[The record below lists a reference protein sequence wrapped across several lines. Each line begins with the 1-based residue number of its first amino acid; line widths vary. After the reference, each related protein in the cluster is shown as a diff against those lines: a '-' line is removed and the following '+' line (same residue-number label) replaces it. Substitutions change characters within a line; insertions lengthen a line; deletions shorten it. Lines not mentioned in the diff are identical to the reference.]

1 MLISFTGAQSTGK
14 TTLLKEC
21 CGNPLFRKYHCVPEV
36 TRKVAREQHVDIN
49 EAGDDITQLFILNEH
64 LHNHYITGPAL
75 LDRCILDGWV
85 YTDYLFS
92 QGKVSQWVK
101 EYAGR
106 LYDKLISQL
115 DIIFYTDPQDVPIED
130 DGQRSIDR
138 KFRSDIIREFEF
150 EFINGDFDESLDFD
164 EPSYGTPVLVR
175 LEGNVNTRME
185 TILDTVKKYDNST
198 R

>member
-14 TTLLKEC
+14 TILLREC
-21 CGNPLFRKYHCVPEV
+21 CGHTLFRRFHCVPEV

-49 EAGDDITQLFILNEH
+49 EAGDDVTQLFILNEH
-64 LHNHYITGPAL
+64 LHNHYITGDAL

-85 YTDYLFS
+85 YTSYLFS

-101 EYAGR
+101 EYAGQ
-106 LYDKLISQL
+106 LYNKLLNQL
-115 DIIFYTDPQDVPIED
+115 DIIFYTDPQDVSIED

-138 KFRSDIIREFEF
+138 KFRADIIREFEYEIDGGYF
-150 EFINGDFDESLDFD
+150 HNPIIPGPALI
-164 EPSYGTPVLVR
+164 R
-175 LEGNVNTRME
+175 LEGDVNTRMQ
-185 TILDTVKKYDNST
+185 TILETVKKYDNSSI

>member
-21 CGNPLFRKYHCVPEV
+21 CDNPIFRKYHCVPEV

-64 LHNHYITGPAL
+64 LHNHYLTGPAL

-115 DIIFYTDPQDVPIED
+115 DIIFYTDPGDIPIED
-130 DGQRSIDR
+130 DGQRSINHE
-138 KFRSDIIREFEF
+138 FRDDIIKGFEYEMAGGAF
-150 EFINGDFDESLDFD
+150 ECLSLDPITPG
-164 EPSYGTPVLVR
+164 PSLIRLV
-175 LEGNVNTRME
+175 GDVNARMK
-185 TILDTVKKYDNST
+185 TILDTVKKYDNNI

>member
-21 CGNPLFRKYHCVPEV
+21 CDHRYFRKYHCVPEI

-64 LHNHYITGPAL
+64 LRNHYIKGDTL

-85 YTDYLFS
+85 YTNYLFNE
-92 QGKVSQWVK
+92 GKVSQWVK

-106 LYDKLISQL
+106 LYDKLLNQL

-138 KFRSDIIREFEF
+138 KFRADIIREFEY
-150 EFINGDFDESLDFD
+150 EIDNGDFENPIL
-164 EPSYGTPVLVR
+164 PSPALIR
-175 LEGNVNTRME
+175 LEGDVNTRMQ
-185 TILDTVKKYDNST
+185 TILDTVKKYDNSN

>member
-14 TTLLKEC
+14 TTLLNQC
-21 CGNPLFRKYHCVPEV
+21 CRHARFRKFHCVPEV

-49 EAGDDITQLFILNEH
+49 EGGGDITQLFILNEH
-64 LHNHYITGPAL
+64 LHNHYIKGSTL

-85 YTDYLFS
+85 YTSYLFN

-101 EYAGR
+101 EYAGH
-106 LYDKLISQL
+106 LYHKLLNQL

-138 KFRSDIIREFEF
+138 KFRADIIREFEY
-150 EFINGDFDESLDFD
+150 EIDSGDFMNPIIPGPSLI
-164 EPSYGTPVLVR
+164 R
-175 LEGNVNTRME
+175 LEGSVATRME
-185 TILDTVKKYDNST
+185 TILKTVKKYDNSNI